1 MVRIKLIQ
9 LLSRRKWLWALVLTA
24 YFCFSPTWT
33 LAQQFEGAAL
43 KTVLKSIESST
54 SFRFLYRDG
63 LIAGR
68 TVSVDLGQD
77 PIRAVS
83 ALISSLGMGV
93 KVDAE
98 RSQILVYP
106 LASGDQTDTG
116 WRLVGYVIDGSSGA
130 RLPFAT
136 ITWLDPAGKLRG
148 VSANAAG
155 EFEAELTVASER
167 ITVSYLGFEATTVG
181 VSAADR
187 SEDISVRLEPR
198 PVLGGEV
205 VVSGTILHSD
215 LDSTWQHLIKPG
227 VLAPL
232 GESSILRSLE
242 ALPSVSISP
251 ALSDGMVV
259 RGSKSDGF
267 QVLLDGLPIYSRSH
281 MFGLF
286 DAFNEDALQQVGFY
300 YGIAPASYQAP
311 PGGTVSFLTR
321 TGSRER
327 VSGSLGASSTSLQG
341 TIEGPMG
348 GGRGS
353 WLISGRKSY
362 LDDVD
367 WFGNSDLIAQG
378 LDVGRETSLVGSE
391 RGPFQ
396 ALEGSADYHDVHAN
410 LYLEGR
416 SGNQLS
422 VTGYTGGD
430 QTAQSAQRRL
440 AGPNGV
446 AGQNSSANSTW
457 GASAVGLRYQSRLM
471 SYGFLNLT
479 GGVTAYD
486 GTFLNDSVV
495 AGRRNQEGAAVLRL
509 DSFRNDNRLNQL
521 RFAPEITFGRSGV
534 WSAGAEV
541 NAYESRYTETT
552 GERGIFELNTEAVQ
566 TDLYLG
572 YASPR
577 HEFVRYE
584 IGLRSHY
591 YSLGN
596 YQRLSPRV
604 NLSAGGEGVLSGSVG
619 YSRNYQFL
627 HQLEVEPVQESA
639 PNVWILSSETES
651 PGSVD
656 YYTAG
661 LYLRP
666 APDVFVQAE
675 VYYKRYSNLRLHE
688 SANPDPA
695 NAGLIA
701 ELTNPWLTN
710 IDGSARGFEVMLRH
724 RTGPVLWSHAYTLS
738 RTVYTNPR
746 VLSGRDFLV
755 SWDRKHQ
762 YVASADVRLGA
773 FQANMTWSASSG
785 TPNDLRFRDNSEQD
799 RLPMYHRMDVGLSW
813 ERLVASRT
821 LSAGVS
827 VYNLYDRSNVWY
839 RTAVPSVVSGPA
851 ADRRVDETIPVDV
864 YDLGFHPSFR
874 LAVRF

>member
-1 MVRIKLIQ
+1 MQ
-9 LLSRRKWLWALVLTA
+9 LLSRRNWLWALLLTA
-24 YFCFSPTWT
+24 CFCFDASRVS
-33 LAQQFEGAAL
+33 AQQFEGAAL
-43 KTVLKSIESST
+43 KAVLNSIESST
-54 SFRFLYRDG
+54 SYRFLYRDG

-68 TVSVDLGQD
+68 TVSIDLGDD

-83 ALISSLGMGV
+83 TLMSSLGMGV
-93 KVDAE
+93 KVDEE
-98 RSQILVYP
+98 RSQVLVYP
-106 LASGDQTDTG
+106 LASGEQSDAS
-116 WRLVGYVIDGSSGA
+116 WRLVGYVIDGGSGA

-148 VSANAAG
+148 VSANEAG
-155 EFEAELTVASER
+155 EFEAQMTVTSER
-167 ITVSYLGFEATTVG
+167 ITVSYLGFEATTVN

-187 SEDISVRLEPR
+187 SRDISVRLVPR
-198 PVLGGEV
+198 PVLGSEV

-300 YGIAPASYQAP
+300 YGVAPASYQAP

-321 TGSRER
+321 TGSREQ
-327 VSGSLGASSTSLQG
+327 VSGSLGASSTSLRG

-353 WLISGRKSY
+353 WLISARKSY

-367 WFGNSDLIAQG
+367 WFGNSSLIAQG
-378 LDVGRETSLVGSE
+378 LDVGRETSLVGTD
-391 RGPFQ
+391 RGPFEV
-396 ALEGSADYHDVHAN
+396 LNGSADYHDIHAN

-416 SGNQLS
+416 SGSQVS

-430 QTAQSAQRRL
+430 QTAQTAQRRL
-440 AGPNGV
+440 VRSNGAV
-446 AGQNSSANSTW
+446 GQNTSANSTW
-457 GASAVGLRYQSRLM
+457 GASAVGLRYQSRLAR
-471 SYGFLNLT
+471 SAFLKTTVGL
-479 GGVTAYD
+479 TAYD

-495 AGRRNQEGAAVLRL
+495 AGRRNQGGAAVLRL
-509 DSFRNDNRLNQL
+509 DSFRNDNTLNQI
-521 RFAPEITFGRSGV
+521 RVAPEVTFGRSGV
-534 WSAGAEV
+534 WSLGVEV
-541 NAYESRYTETT
+541 NAYDSRYTETT
-552 GERGIFELNTEAVQ
+552 GERGVFRLNTEAVQ
-566 TDLYLG
+566 TDVYLG

-577 HEFVRYE
+577 HTSVRYE
-584 IGLRSHY
+584 VGLRSHY

-604 NLSAGGEGVLSGSVG
+604 SLSAGGEGILSGSVG
-619 YSRNYQFL
+619 YSRNHQFL

-639 PNVWILSSETES
+639 PNVWILSSKTES

-661 LYLRP
+661 LYLRA
-666 APDVFVQAE
+666 APDIFVQAE
-675 VYYKRYSNLRLHE
+675 VYYKEYSNLRLHE
-688 SANPDPA
+688 SANPDPS
-695 NAGLIA
+695 NAGLID

-710 IDGSARGFEVMLRH
+710 IDGSAQGFEVMLRH

-746 VLSGRDFLV
+746 VLNGREFLV

-762 YVASADVRLGA
+762 YVASADVQLGA
-773 FQANMTWSASSG
+773 LRGNLTWSASSG
-785 TPNDLRFRDNSEQD
+785 TPNDLRFRDNAEQE
-799 RLPMYHRMDVGLSW
+799 RLPMYHRLDLGLSW
-813 ERLVASRT
+813 ERRMGRRT
-821 LSAGVS
+821 VSAGVS

-839 RTAVPSVVSGPA
+839 RTLVPSVISGSA
-851 ADRRVDETIPVDV
+851 ADPRVEETIPVDV

-874 LAVRF
+874 LGIRF